1 MAGNGVDI
9 VRTGTS
15 VDPALDPAVDLA
27 EQEPAEETLH
37 VDPVQVDPA
46 RVDPAPVNSKLV
58 YGVLGGLVALDVV
71 LATCALAFPHK
82 WFAIMHGSVYEDP
95 AGLLYRT
102 GAVWVAFTL
111 LQAIAL
117 VRWRREPY
125 WLALIAGVRLTEL
138 FSDWATLAAAHHV
151 TRFAWLALLTAPLSN
166 LLFGWFLI
174 ATYRRLE
181 PCATPPHPEFTPPA
195 R

>member
-15 VDPALDPAVDLA
+15 VHPAVEPAIDMA
-27 EQEPAEETLH
+27 EQVPAEETLH

-46 RVDPAPVNSKLV
+46 PVNAAPVNPTLV
-58 YGVLGGLVALDVV
+58 YAFLGFLVALDVV
-71 LATCALAFPHK
+71 LATCALAFPQT
-82 WFAIMHGSVYEDP
+82 WFAIMHGSVVYDDP

-117 VRWRREPY
+117 VRWRRAPY
-125 WLALIAGVRLTEL
+125 WLALVAGVRLTEL
-138 FSDWATLAAAHHV
+138 FSDWATLAAAQHV

-174 ATYRRLE
+174 ATYRRLD
-181 PCATPPHPEFTPPA
+181 PTPPHPGFTPPA